1 MPIISAGGPLVRRY
15 SRGRFEIPG
24 NGTLF
29 VSRGV
34 GCSTLPIRINSD
46 PELILCTVF
55 TGTRT
60 DSMQLD

>member
-1 MPIISAGGPLVRRY
+1 VRIY
-15 SRGRFEIPG
+15 SRGRFGIPG

-46 PELILCTVF
+46 PELILCTV
-55 TGTRT
+55 R
-60 DSMQLD
+60 